1 MRRVI
6 AGLIALLLSALA
18 AAGDIQSLRSI
29 RAAAQDF
36 VVSQYNDKSGKLE
49 ITATRLDPRLRLA
62 QCDQPLNAAFSSS
75 SLRGSNL
82 TVNVQCN
89 GSISW
94 NLYIPVQVKMMQ
106 DVVVLTQSLP
116 RNTLLTASDVHIEQR
131 DINKM
136 LSGHF
141 SDVNAVIGKSL
152 TRSVA
157 GGLALSPRY
166 IKSATLI
173 KRGQEVTLLAETSG
187 ITVKMSGKALGNGAA
202 GERIKVKNLS
212 SDRVIE
218 GVITENGLITTQM

>member
-6 AGLIALLLSALA
+6 SGLIALFVPVLV
-18 AAGDIQSLRSI
+18 AAGNIQSLQSI
-29 RAAAQDF
+29 RAAAHDF
-36 VVSQYNDKSGKLE
+36 VVSQYNDERGNLE
-49 ITATRLDPRLRLA
+49 ITTTRLDPRLRLA
-62 QCDQPLNAAFSSS
+62 QCDQPLNTAFSSS
-75 SLRGSNL
+75 SQRGSNL

-89 GSISW
+89 GSTSW
-94 NLYIPVQVKMMQ
+94 NLYVPVQVKMLQ
-106 DVVVLTQSLP
+106 DVVVLTHSLS
-116 RNTLLTASDVHIEQR
+116 RNSLLTASDVHIEQR

-141 SDVNAVIGKSL
+141 SDVNEVLGKTL

-157 GGLALSPRY
+157 GGLGLSPRY

-218 GVITENGLITTQM
+218 GVVTENGLISTQM